1 MKKYVIALDLDDT
14 VLNTNKE
21 ITDLTKKYLQQLSND
36 GHKVVLSTGRP
47 LRAMKQYYDYL
58 ELDTPIIS
66 DNGGFTHHPFDN
78 NFNEVRLGI
87 DKQIIIDVT
96 KNTKDCINSC
106 FFSIDNTIYIDKQ
119 SEKFDG
125 VIHINDQSTVIKGNL
140 YDICDVNPYGML
152 FLLNSNK
159 INEFEEYVLSRY
171 SDTISLRMFFND
183 GEEAMYEL
191 YQKSISKREG
201 LEVVLDYYGL
211 TTNEL
216 IAMGDGDNDIEM
228 IELASVGVA
237 MKNGRESVIKAANHT
252 TEYDCDNDGVVRFLD
267 KFLEN
272 NKL

>member
-1 MKKYVIALDLDDT
+1 MTKYVIALDLDDT
-14 VLNTNKE
+14 LLNTKKE
-21 ITDLTKKYLQQLSND
+21 ITDTTKKYLQQLSKE

-58 ELDTPIIS
+58 ELETPIVS

-78 NFNEVRLGI
+78 KFNEVRLGI
-87 DKQIIIDVT
+87 DKEIIKDVT
-96 KNTKDCINSC
+96 KNAKDCINSC

-125 VIHINDQSTVIKGNL
+125 VIHINEQSIVIKGNL

-152 FLLNSNK
+152 FLLKSSK
-159 INEFEEYVLSRY
+159 IKEFEEYVLSRY
-171 SDTISLRMFFND
+171 SKTISLRMFFND

-201 LEVVLDYYGL
+201 LEVILDYYGL

-228 IELASVGVA
+228 IELAKIGVA
-237 MKNGRESVIKAANHT
+237 MKNARETVIASANYI
-252 TEYDCDNDGVVRFLD
+252 TEYDCNEDGVVKFLD
-267 KFLEN
+267 KFIN
-272 NKL
+272 NNNL